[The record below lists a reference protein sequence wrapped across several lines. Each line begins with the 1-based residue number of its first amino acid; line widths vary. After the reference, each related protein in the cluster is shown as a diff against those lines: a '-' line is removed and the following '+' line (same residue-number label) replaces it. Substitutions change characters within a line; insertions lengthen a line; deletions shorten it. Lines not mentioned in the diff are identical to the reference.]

1 MHWNMACLANAM
13 VPLVEMESPGADAA
27 DIADAM
33 PRRASFGESVNLIV

>member
-1 MHWNMACLANAM
+1 MKSYLLSSALLVTLASAAN
-13 VPLVEMESPGADAA
+13 AA